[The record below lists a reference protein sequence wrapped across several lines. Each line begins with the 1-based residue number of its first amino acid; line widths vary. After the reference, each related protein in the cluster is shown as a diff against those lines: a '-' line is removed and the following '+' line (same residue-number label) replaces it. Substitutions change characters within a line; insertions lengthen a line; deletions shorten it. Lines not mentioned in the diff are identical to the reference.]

1 MAGYNNIG
9 MDDAHAKRSL
19 FYSLPITIGS
29 FFRELLAVTLLLV
42 LQERAFSYDFF
53 TSGLVLFLISLTF
66 RVPYVNTYILLF
78 ESFSLGQWDV
88 RNYVGLRK
96 HADASQ
102 NILHVLVILAAY
114 ICGGLAAAALRV
126 YFDVTY
132 GTELML
138 GKELDPL
145 TQSQVAPALQVNV
158 DHLRNIDSFW
168 GAEHRIDRLLESGV
182 NGTISQLVPLDGNN
196 DLGIGDTA
204 LTVWYAAEEIGY
216 VFLFCVCY
224 VHIWLGAGVG
234 ENKKPHLNPF
244 SHNYWYSLFKVFG
257 MVVLSYVA
265 LCRAFPTAHG
275 SLHVTIFKL
284 QYQAWNPNKHLIDHD
299 HSELV
304 GRIFGGFIGLF
315 LAVGYN
321 KMLVGTERS
330 SPEDDPGDFYY
341 KLIWGLEPDA
351 AHTKARRVGRAD
363 GGDSSSDEERSHGR
377 RKSRAYKW
385 NFPRAGSRDDFDVS
399 AYKTRKC
406 ERGGKGGSCMDATCV
421 VCYNKGPDFKLRLP
435 HTLDHVK

>member
-1 MAGYNNIG
+1 MSGYSS
-9 MDDAHAKRSL
+9 MDDMHAKRSL
-19 FYSLPITIGS
+19 FYSLPITIGA
-29 FFRELLAVTLLLV
+29 FFRECFAVTLLLV
-42 LQERAFSYDFF
+42 LQERALNYDFF
-53 TSGLVLFLISLTF
+53 TSGLVLFLVFLTF
-66 RVPYVNTYILLF
+66 RLPYINSYIILF
-78 ESFSLGQWDV
+78 EAFSLGQWDIK
-88 RNYVGLRK
+88 NHVGLRK

-102 NILHVLVILAAY
+102 NILHVLVVLAGN
-114 ICGGLAAAALRV
+114 ICGSLAAAALRV

-145 TQSQVAPALQVNV
+145 TQTYVAPALQVNV

-168 GAEHRIDRLLESGV
+168 GAEDRINRLVDDGV
-182 NGTISQLVPLDGNN
+182 NGTLTQLIPLSSDNN
-196 DLGIGDTA
+196 LGIGDTA
-204 LTVWYAAEEIGY
+204 LTVWYAAEEIGF
-216 VFLFCVCY
+216 VFLFCVCF
-224 VHIWLGAGVG
+224 VHIWLSAGVG
-234 ENKKPHLNPF
+234 ENKKPVLNPF

-257 MVVLSYVA
+257 LVVISYVA

-275 SLHVTIFKL
+275 SLHVTVFKL

-341 KLIWGLEPDA
+341 KLVWGLEPDA
-351 AHTKARRVGRAD
+351 SHTKAKRLGKAD
-363 GGDSSSDEERSHGR
+363 GWDSSSDEERSSGR
-377 RKSRAYKW
+377 RKGRVYKW
-385 NFPRAGSRDDFDVS
+385 KHPRSGSRDDFDVH
-399 AYKTRKC
+399 AYKVRKC
-406 ERGGKGGSCMDATCV
+406 DKGGNCMDASCV